1 MICIDGL
8 GKEIIHIHVY
18 FEYLFLKVHVGQYR
32 CDFINIHFSFVLI
45 MLIDSSLKTSK
56 WSNVFKVTHVNIGV
70 SDVREWHCG
79 TWFC

>member
-56 WSNVFKVTHVNIGV
+56 
-70 SDVREWHCG
+70 
-79 TWFC
+79 